1 MSTILAIDSASDRFA
16 VGVDRDGERVIVV
29 ADAERTHTT
38 GLLAAI
44 ERLIGGE
51 RPAAILVVTGP
62 GSYAGLRVGIAT
74 AQGLALATG
83 APLHGVRTF
92 EAIALAAGGGGTVTA
107 IHPAGRGEWGMQRWE
122 GGAPAGP
129 IELTASLPE
138 GERLAGEGAG
148 ALGGTEVGPGE
159 RVRALLEALAPA
171 ARRGELAAGAEP
183 FYLREP
189 AITISRRQRAAG

>member
-16 VGVDRDGERVIVV
+16 VGVDRDGQREIVV
-29 ADAERTHTT
+29 AEEERTHTT

-44 ERLIGGE
+44 ERLLGGE
-51 RPAAILVVTGP
+51 KPAAILVVTGP

-83 APLHGVRTF
+83 APLYGVRTF
-92 EAIALAAGGGGTVTA
+92 EAIALAAGGGGAVTA
-107 IHPAGRGEWGMQRWE
+107 IHPAGRGEWGVQRWAGRE
-122 GGAPAGP
+122 PAGE
-129 IELTASLPE
+129 IALVATLPE
-138 GERLAGEGAG
+138 ADLLAGEGAG
-148 ALGGTEVGPGE
+148 ALGGVEVGPRE
-159 RVRALLEALAPA
+159 RVAAMLERLAPA
-171 ARRGELAAGAEP
+171 ARRGELATGAEP

>member
-16 VGVDRDGERVIVV
+16 VGVDRDGQREIVV
-29 ADAERTHTT
+29 AEEERTHTT

-44 ERLIGGE
+44 ERLLGGE
-51 RPAAILVVTGP
+51 KPAAILVVTGP

-83 APLHGVRTF
+83 APLYGVRTF
-92 EAIALAAGGGGTVTA
+92 EAIALAASGDGAVTA
-107 IHPAGRGEWGMQRWE
+107 IHPAGRGEWGVQRWAGRE
-122 GGAPAGP
+122 PAGE
-129 IELTASLPE
+129 IALVATLPE
-138 GERLAGEGAG
+138 ADLLAGEGAG
-148 ALGGTEVGPGE
+148 ALGGVEVGPRE
-159 RVRALLEALAPA
+159 RVAAMLERLAPA
-171 ARRGELAAGAEP
+171 ARRGELATGAEP